1 MKAFITLALALFMG
15 ALPAYGQQNVTPA
28 QVEALKEQIAEID
41 EWLAD
46 AEQDRSAL
54 EQQLAD
60 AERRISQL
68 TRERRDLRQK
78 AENQTQKLAELRKQE
93 QQLSETLE
101 TQRDSLEKQIRSAWM
116 EGDVPALKV
125 LLNEAEP
132 GNIARTMTYYE
143 YLSRDTVKRLK
154 AFQKNLE
161 ELKQARA
168 QVQATRTRLASTE
181 ADLEQRQQTLADTRK
196 QREQTLA
203 ALDEDIQS
211 RRNEREELVADRE
224 RLEKLL
230 KDVQEAIAKI
240 PAPNEQQPFE
250 SLRQTLPWPAQGR
263 VVTHYGSQYADGKLK
278 RSGMIINTDE
288 EAEVKAV
295 HYGRVVFA
303 NWLRGFGLMTII
315 DHGDGY
321 MTLYGHSS
329 SLFTAPG
336 DWVRAGETVAQ
347 AGRTG
352 GTEDPAVYFEVR
364 QNGKAVNPRHWLGN
378 R

>member
-28 QVEALKEQIAEID
+28 QVEALKEQIADID

-46 AEQDRSAL
+46 AEQNRSEL
-54 EQQLAD
+54 EKQLAD
-60 AERRISQL
+60 TERRISQL
-68 TRERRDLRQK
+68 TRERRDLQQK
-78 AENQTQKLAELRKQE
+78 AEDLKQKLAKLRKQE
-93 QQLSETLE
+93 QQLSQTLE
-101 TQRDSLEKQIRSAWM
+101 TQRDGLEKQIRAAWM

-154 AFQKNLE
+154 AFQKNLQ
-161 ELKQARA
+161 ELKQARTR
-168 QVQATRTRLASTE
+168 VQATRTRLARTE
-181 ADLEQRQQTLADTRK
+181 ADLEQRQRALADTRE

-211 RRNEREELVADRE
+211 RRNEREELVADRK

-230 KDVQEAIAKI
+230 KDVQEAIANI
-240 PAPNEQQPFE
+240 PAPNEQQPFK
-250 SLRQTLPWPAQGR
+250 SLRQKLPWPAQGR
-263 VVTHYGSQYADGKLK
+263 VATHYGSQYADGKLK

-352 GTEDPAVYFEVR
+352 GTENPAVYFEVR

-378 R
+378 Q